1 MKQLVKF
8 SSEKDSLKLWKQN
21 EIFGELVNKKMFEI
35 NKLIEVINFN
45 NLTYHYTSK
54 NAPKHFVR
62 FKGPL
67 LVYNNIKNGRISL
80 KKRE

>member
-1 MKQLVKF
+1 
-8 SSEKDSLKLWKQN
+8 
-21 EIFGELVNKKMFEI
+21 MFEI

-67 LVYNNIKNGRISL
+67 LVYNNINNGRISL

>member
-1 MKQLVKF
+1 M
-8 SSEKDSLKLWKQN
+8 SLLIK
-21 EIFGELVNKKMFEI
+21 IFFEI

-54 NAPKHFVR
+54 NASKHFVR

-67 LVYNNIKNGRISL
+67 IVYNNIKNGRISL